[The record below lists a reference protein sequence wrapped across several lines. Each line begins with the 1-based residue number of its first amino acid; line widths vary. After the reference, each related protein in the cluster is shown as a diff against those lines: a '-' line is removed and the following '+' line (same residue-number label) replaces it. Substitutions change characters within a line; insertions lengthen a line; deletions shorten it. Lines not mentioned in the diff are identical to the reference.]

1 MGLGKLTGIGLDGCV
16 ATATGAACAVL
27 GSTVNTR
34 SAEMTAPSA
43 L

>member
-1 MGLGKLTGIGLDGCV
+1 MGFDGWV
-16 ATATGAACAVL
+16 AATTVAACAVL